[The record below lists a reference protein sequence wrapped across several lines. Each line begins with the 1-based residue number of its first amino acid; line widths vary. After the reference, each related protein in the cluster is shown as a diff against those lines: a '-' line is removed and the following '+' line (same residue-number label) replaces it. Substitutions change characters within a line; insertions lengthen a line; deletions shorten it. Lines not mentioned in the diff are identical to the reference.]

1 MSAFSKTVSYL
12 LSLSQGQLVFMATL
26 LLLLSCGG
34 LLYVG
39 YETPNTMVISTA
51 TTPSTSHLPSKTNTA
66 TSIINPKSQLTLNHP
81 EVTMDAERGLLVAKL
96 AVSAHLP
103 NLTSPVVGYVSVT
116 GKPRLVE
123 ANKQFFL
130 TEATIVS
137 VDLGDLPQGARTQF
151 NKELTHAVSLF
162 FQQYAAYAP
171 LNNGAI
177 QSSELSIEF

>member
-1 MSAFSKTVSYL
+1 MNLFSTMTSYL
-12 LSLSQGQLVFMATL
+12 LSLSRGQLVFIATL

-39 YETPNTMVISTA
+39 SETPNMVMMSKA
-51 TTPSTSHLPSKTNTA
+51 TTPNTTPPTSSPNTA

-96 AVSAHLP
+96 AVSVNLP
-103 NLTSPVVGYVSVT
+103 NLTSPVIGYVSVT

-130 TEATIVS
+130 SEATIVS
-137 VDLGDLPQGARTQF
+137 VDLADLPQGARTQF